1 MLYVY
6 DWMKKF
12 KNIKEV
18 KKIMFCSD
26 TLDTSW
32 NTLSMT
38 IQF

>member
-18 KKIMFCSD
+18 KKMFCSD

-32 NTLSMT
+32 NTSSMT